1 VSHPAASQVQADL
14 ERLIPLLD
22 ARLTA
27 TFQGGEAVR
36 LGEAMRYSLEAGGK
50 RVRPVLCLLAAEAVG
65 GRIEA
70 ALPGALALEYIH
82 TYSLIHDDL
91 PAMDDDDLRR
101 GRPTSHKVFG
111 EGHAIL
117 AGDGLLTEAFRV
129 LAEGTGDPA
138 PRLEALSILAEAAG
152 WRGMVGGQALDLE
165 GEARAKTHQL
175 AKRDGPK
182 GEAQGGSTS
191 TRAASGKALQEER
204 VSGEEPSE
212 GETLDHYDL
221 DHLRL
226 IHRLKTGALLRASLE
241 MGAILGGAAP
251 SERQALRAFGE
262 AIGLAF
268 QIQDDILDATAT
280 DADLG
285 KRAGKDAG
293 RGKITYPSLLG
304 LEGARKA
311 LEEATETALCQ
322 LASLPNRTSLEAW
335 ARYLAQ
341 RAN

>member
-1 VSHPAASQVQADL
+1 
-14 ERLIPLLD
+14 
-22 ARLTA
+22 
-27 TFQGGEAVR
+27 VR
-36 LGEAMRYSLEAGGK
+36 LGEAARYSLEAGGK
-50 RVRPVLCLLAAEAVG
+50 RVRPVLCMLACEAVG
-65 GRIEA
+65 GTAEG
-70 ALPGALALEYIH
+70 ALPGALALEFVH

-101 GRPTSHKVFG
+101 GRPTNHKVFG

-117 AGDGLLTEAFRV
+117 AGDALLTEAFGVLAAADLDPVRRAAALIL
-129 LAEGTGDPA
+129 LAEG
-138 PRLEALSILAEAAG
+138 AG
-152 WRGMVGGQALDLE
+152 WRGMAGGQALDLE
-165 GEARAKTHQL
+165 GEKIVA
-175 AKRDGPK
+175 
-182 GEAQGGSTS
+182 
-191 TRAASGKALQEER
+191 
-204 VSGEEPSE
+204 
-212 GETLDHYDL
+212 YDL

-241 MGAILGGAAP
+241 IGAVLGGATPA
-251 SERQALRAFGE
+251 ERAALRAYGE

-311 LEEATETALCQ
+311 LSEATETALCH
-322 LASLPNRTSLEAW
+322 LASLSNRNSLAAW
-335 ARYLAQ
+335 ATYLAQ
-341 RAN
+341 RAS

>member
-1 VSHPAASQVQADL
+1 MIPPVATAAAQVQADL
-14 ERLIPLLD
+14 DRLLPRLD
-22 ARLTA
+22 AGLTVS
-27 TFQGGEAVR
+27 FREGEAAR
-36 LGEAMRYSLEAGGK
+36 LAEAMRYSLEAGGK

-65 GRIEA
+65 GSAEA
-70 ALPGALALEYIH
+70 ALPGALALEYVH

-101 GRPTSHKVFG
+101 GRPTNHMVYG

-129 LAEGTGDPA
+129 LAAGPGA
-138 PRLEALSILAEAAG
+138 PSTLLEATLLLATAAG

-165 GEARAKTHQL
+165 GEK
-175 AKRDGPK
+175 
-182 GEAQGGSTS
+182 
-191 TRAASGKALQEER
+191 
-204 VSGEEPSE
+204 
-212 GETLDHYDL
+212 LDHYDL

-226 IHRLKTGALLRASLE
+226 IHRLKTGALLRAALE
-241 MGAILGGAAP
+241 MGAVLGGASAAD
-251 SERQALRAFGE
+251 RAALKAYGE

-304 LEGARKA
+304 LDGARRA
-311 LEEATETALCQ
+311 LEEATETALCR

-341 RAN
+341 RGK